1 MDAYVVSACMDTKDV
16 FVWMDTKGVCV
27 CRNTK
32 EVFYM
37 SIWILMM
44 CVFMDTRDETM
55 CLYWYLGYWG
65 WLCVFKYNNAVYV
78 ILLSWVKML
87 LLSRDSLDGFTAY
100 SRPWGISTESVILDC
115 FPVRITLTFE
125 QKRKS
130 FEHQCGS
137 CLFII
142 HTPDDVC

>member
-16 FVWMDTKGVCV
+16 FVWMDTKDVCV

-55 CLYWYLGYWG
+55 CLYWYLGY
-65 WLCVFKYNNAVYV
+65 
-78 ILLSWVKML
+78 
-87 LLSRDSLDGFTAY
+87 
-100 SRPWGISTESVILDC
+100 
-115 FPVRITLTFE
+115 
-125 QKRKS
+125 
-130 FEHQCGS
+130 
-137 CLFII
+137 
-142 HTPDDVC
+142 

>member
-1 MDAYVVSACMDTKDV
+1 
-16 FVWMDTKGVCV
+16 MDTKGVCV

-37 SIWILMM
+37 FIWILMM

-100 SRPWGISTESVILDC
+100 SRPWGMSTESVILDC

-125 QKRKS
+125 QKKRKS